1 MAVGKKVECRKFITT
16 EPLGKSGETAEQKV
30 WDAVRLAFAD
40 RDCIAYWRYPI
51 FSKVGEFRKEPDI
64 LIADLKLGLTI
75 IEVKSI
81 VIDQIVAINGH
92 KWEFQNFYTTGGN
105 PYQQAENQLF
115 AILGYCD
122 REMAL
127 RDRVSGRAIVALPLI
142 SQQQWKE
149 KEFNKLPSCPPIIFK
164 DNLESDLGLG
174 TRDWEV
180 ETREMGICSPT
191 KQSLIEIIEQVAPV
205 KKGTQLSNEQWKLL
219 QAVISGTPMFRP
231 PPRKFYLGKTRASR
245 GAENSLIQNPLSL
258 SPLIQESETAVNHI
272 PRAEVLAKLQS
283 QLLTLDLQQEHIGKE
298 IPPGPQRIRGI
309 AGSGKTVL
317 LCQKAAIMHLKH
329 PDWDIALVF
338 FSRSLYETIIGIL
351 DKYLRRFSYGEIG
364 YNQNNTKLRAFH
376 AWGAKNQPGLY
387 STLCRASGIWS
398 LSVNDTEFQQPN
410 EALAYV
416 CSHLLKS
423 AKIPQI
429 FDAILIDEGQ
439 DLIVNDELKYEE
451 KQPFYWMAYQALR
464 PANSSSLSPEER
476 SVGGRDLRRLIWAY
490 DEAQSL
496 ESLNIPTASELFGDD
511 LGHLV
516 SGEYSGGIKKT
527 EVMHKC
533 YRTPGPIL
541 TAAHGIGMGLLR
553 WEGMLTGITR
563 VEDWEAIGYEVKV
576 DNLADESSVIS
587 TDIAIGRDFVGAGSP
602 ESLPPSDKLSKPAPT
617 PLNHPGGC
625 YKLSSSKFTNGQKIT
640 LYRPSENSPNLV
652 PELWGSPVLEFQAYH
667 SRVEELTALAD
678 NILYNLKVDSLRPSR
693 EILVIVLGS
702 NFEAME
708 LETYVASFLMER
720 GIDVYIPS
728 TPECNILKPDKE
740 NRNPNRFWCE
750 GGVTVSRIHRAKGNE
765 ADMVYV
771 VGFDNVAKDESNLSL
786 RNQLFVALTRA
797 KGWLRLSGIGAYP
810 MYEEMWRVMESG
822 DTFTFTFKRKP
833 KREISVTDTGEI
845 LRRYADGDRNF
856 QGVNLAGVELVGVNL
871 QNANLIGANLQ
882 DADLRNAKLDGV
894 RLVIA
899 NLSDADLSG
908 ASLRKAKL
916 LGSILNDVQLNHA
929 DLSRAD
935 LSDAQLRNGQ
945 LVGAILKEA
954 NLSGADLSGANLLG
968 ANLEAVNFTD
978 VNLTGAIMPDGTIF
992 SSGVDGW

>member
-1 MAVGKKVECRKFITT
+1 MAVGKEVECRKFITT

-127 RDRVSGRAIVALPLI
+127 RDCVRGRAIVALPLI
-142 SQQQWKE
+142 SQQQWQE

-164 DNLESDLGLG
+164 DDLESDLGLG

-180 ETREMGICSPT
+180 ETKEVGICSPA

-205 KKGTQLSNEQWKLL
+205 NQGTQLNQEQWKLL
-219 QAVISGTPMFRP
+219 QAVISGTPVFRP
-231 PPRKFYLGKTRASR
+231 PPRKFYLGKTRAS
-245 GAENSLIQNPLSL
+245 GGSENSLIHNSLSL
-258 SPLIQESETAVNHI
+258 SPLIQEPEKTLNYI
-272 PRAEVLAKLQS
+272 PRAEVLAKLQT

-317 LCQKAAIMHLKH
+317 LCQKAAIMHLKY

-338 FSRSLYETIIGIL
+338 FSRSLYDPIIGLL

-364 YNQNNTKLRAFH
+364 YNQNNTKLRTFH

-387 STLCRASGIWS
+387 STLCRAAGIWS

-439 DLIVNDELKYEE
+439 DLIVNDELKYEG

-464 PANSSSLSPEER
+464 PVNSPMICPEIGGFFSS
-476 SVGGRDLRRLIWAY
+476 DLRRLIWAY

-516 SGEYSGGIKKT
+516 SGEYANGIKKT

-541 TAAHGIGMGLLR
+541 IAAHGIGMGLLR

-587 TDIAIGRDFVGAGSP
+587 TDIAIERDFVGAGSP

-617 PLNHPGGC
+617 PLN
-625 YKLSSSKFTNGQKIT
+625 YKSSSNKFSNGQKIT
-640 LYRPSENSPNLV
+640 LYRPFENSPNLV

-667 SRVEELTALAD
+667 SRLEELTALAD
-678 NILYNLKVDSLRPSR
+678 NILYNLKVDGLRPSR

-702 NFEAME
+702 SFEAME
-708 LETYVASFLMER
+708 LETYVANFLMER
-720 GIDVYIPS
+720 GIDIYIPS

-740 NRNPNRFWCE
+740 NRDPNRFWCE

-765 ADMVYV
+765 ADMVYII
-771 VGFDNVAKDESNLSL
+771 GFDNVAKNESNLSL

-810 MYEEMWRVMESG
+810 MYEEMWRVMQSG
-822 DTFTFTFKRKP
+822 DTFTFTFRRKV

-845 LRRYADGDRNF
+845 LRRYGDGDRNF
-856 QGVNLAGVELVGVNL
+856 QGINLAGVELVGVNL
-871 QNANLIGANLQ
+871 QNANLIGANLSE
-882 DADLRNAKLDGV
+882 ADLRNANLDGV

-899 NLSDADLSG
+899 NLSEADLSG

-916 LGSILNDVQLNHA
+916 VGAVLNDVVLNDA
-929 DLSRAD
+929 DLNRAD
-935 LSDAQLRNGQ
+935 LSDVQLRNGQ
-945 LVGAILKEA
+945 LVGAILKDA
-954 NLSGADLSGANLLG
+954 NLSGADLSGANLQGANLQG
-968 ANLEAVNFTD
+968 ANLEAVSLSD
-978 VNLTGAIMPDGTIF
+978 VNLMGAIMPDGTIF
-992 SSGVDGW
+992 S

>member
-30 WDAVRLAFAD
+30 WDAARLAFAD

-127 RDRVSGRAIVALPLI
+127 RDRVRGRAIVALPLI
-142 SQQQWKE
+142 TQHQWHE
-149 KEFNKLPSCPPIIFK
+149 KQFNKLPSCPPIIFK
-164 DNLESDLGLG
+164 DDLESDLGLG
-174 TRDWEV
+174 TRDWELGTGEV
-180 ETREMGICSPT
+180 GISSRA
-191 KQSLIEIIEQVAPV
+191 KQSLIQIIEQITPV
-205 KKGTQLSNEQWKLL
+205 IKGNKLSDEQWKLL
-219 QAVISGTPMFRP
+219 QAVISGTPIFRP
-231 PPRKFYLGKTRASR
+231 PPRKFYLGKTRAS
-245 GAENSLIQNPLSL
+245 GEESNSIIHNSPSLSL
-258 SPLIQESETAVNHI
+258 LVKGEQKTLNPI
-272 PRAEVLAKLQS
+272 PRAEVLAKLQN

-338 FSRSLYETIIGIL
+338 FSRSLYETIIEIL

-364 YNQNNTKLRAFH
+364 YNQNNAKLRAFH

-387 STLCRASGIWS
+387 STLCRAAGVWS

-439 DLIVNDELKYEE
+439 DLIVNDELKFEG

-464 PANSSSLSPEER
+464 PVNSPMISPEI
-476 SVGGRDLRRLIWAY
+476 GGFFSSDLRRLIWAY

-516 SGEYSGGIKKT
+516 SGEYGNGIKKT

-563 VEDWEAIGYEVKV
+563 VEDWEAIGYEVMG
-576 DNLADESSVIS
+576 DNLAMENLEDLTDNSSI
-587 TDIAIGRDFVGAGSP
+587 IGTNNLSI
-602 ESLPPSDKLSKPAPT
+602 DKFK
-617 PLNHPGGC
+617 
-625 YKLSSSKFTNGQKIT
+625 NGQKIT
-640 LYRPSENSPNLV
+640 LYRPSKNSPNLV

-667 SRVEELTALAD
+667 SRIEELTALAD

-702 NFEAME
+702 SFEAME
-708 LETYVASFLMER
+708 LETYVANFLMER

-740 NRNPNRFWCE
+740 SRDPNRFWCE

-771 VGFDNVAKDESNLSL
+771 IGFDNVAKDESNLSL

-822 DTFTFTFKRKP
+822 DTFSFTFKRKP

-845 LRRYADGDRNF
+845 LRRYGDGDRNF
-856 QGVNLAGVELVGVNL
+856 QGINLAGVELVGVNL

-899 NLSDADLSG
+899 NLSEADLSG

-916 LGSILNDVQLNHA
+916 VGAILNDVQLNHA

-935 LSDAQLRNGQ
+935 LSDVQLMNGQ

-954 NLSGADLSGANLLG
+954 NLSGADLSGANLQG
-968 ANLEAVNFTD
+968 ANLEAVNFSD

-992 SSGVDGW
+992 SGFI